1 MAGPTVSDQ
10 ARRARVAVTTT
21 LGKAQT
27 RVCAELCSPGRQRV
41 RAGVGWRRLVVRWAE
56 WEARIGPR

>member
-1 MAGPTVSDQ
+1 MAGPIVSDQ
-10 ARRARVAVTTT
+10 ARWARVEVTTT
-21 LGKAQT
+21 SKAQT
-27 RVCAELCSPGRQRV
+27 RVCAGLCSPGRQRV